1 MAAAYSFSCLPRFFA
16 GLCCDGLS
24 RQQTL
29 SLSLTEKVHPIRPS
43 GNVLFESV
51 ASCFGAGA
59 ITVILTGG
67 DGDGATGFRA
77 VKDAW
82 GLTIAQDEASSELFS
97 MLRAAIAL
105 ILLSLVG
112 GVKSSPS
119 GLSPPRAATL
129 PC

>member
-1 MAAAYSFSCLPRFFA
+1 M
-16 GLCCDGLS
+16 
-24 RQQTL
+24 
-29 SLSLTEKVHPIRPS
+29 EKVHPIRPS

-59 ITVILTGG
+59 ITVILTG
-67 DGDGATGFRA
+67 GDGATGFRA

>member
-1 MAAAYSFSCLPRFFA
+1 M
-16 GLCCDGLS
+16 
-24 RQQTL
+24 
-29 SLSLTEKVHPIRPS
+29 EKVHHVRPS

-97 MLRAAIAL
+97 MLRAAIATGGVDHILALDAIAL

>member
-1 MAAAYSFSCLPRFFA
+1 M
-16 GLCCDGLS
+16 
-24 RQQTL
+24 
-29 SLSLTEKVHPIRPS
+29 
-43 GNVLFESV
+43 LFESV

-67 DGDGATGFRA
+67 DGATGFRA
-77 VKDAW
+77 IKDAW

-97 MLRAAIAL
+97 MLRAAIATGGVDHILALDAIAL